1 MLSPEERKQLERV
14 RGFWGRFR
22 FRILSVVALAA
33 VATTGY
39 GYNTHRREALTLEG
53 SQKLFALRAAV
64 EDEDI
69 EAARAALVGLEE
81 GDFAEQRELGAL
93 ALAALYF
100 SQGERGEAA
109 ALLETVMSE
118 SDDAGLRQI
127 AALRRAQIHID
138 EKEGDAAI
146 ALLDPSGEYW
156 PSTFSLQVLFGEAAA
171 DADIVEGRFGAARA
185 KYIRA
190 LEVAARE
197 APRYREVLQAK
208 LGALLMR
215 AVDSTSVGFEA
226 QSETLDESQPESQES
241 QRKRGGS
248 GAMIA
253 RGAKSGRRFFCASV
267 CALSLTLTLTLAPLD
282 RRRSRPPI
290 RILRCLR
297 AKSKSNGALRSGR
310 SNSILSM
317 TTGFASATARARWP
331 RSICK
336 AARSRFSHPA
346 ICPNCAISLAP
357 TISLSP
363 PERARTRRIWPL
375 SPPTASV
382 GGSICLRGWS
392 RRRSRGRGGFSRWP
406 PIRFRLSMPR
416 AASVCGDID
425 RRARDGFRRAS
436 MRGLKSRTES
446 FTRAFAA
453 ACWRLSRPR
462 PATPCGNRPSPICPA
477 ATKSTRR

>member
-171 DADIVEGRFGAARA
+171 DADIIEGRFAAARA

-215 AVDSTSVGFEA
+215 AVDSTVGRIRKT
-226 QSETLDESQPESQES
+226 QSETLDESQSESQDES
-241 QRKRGGS
+241 E
-248 GAMIA
+248 AE
-253 RGAKSGRRFFCASV
+253 
-267 CALSLTLTLTLAPLD
+267 
-282 RRRSRPPI
+282 
-290 RILRCLR
+290 
-297 AKSKSNGALRSGR
+297 
-310 SNSILSM
+310 
-317 TTGFASATARARWP
+317 
-331 RSICK
+331 
-336 AARSRFSHPA
+336 AAQ
-346 ICPNCAISLAP
+346 
-357 TISLSP
+357 
-363 PERARTRRIWPL
+363 
-375 SPPTASV
+375 
-382 GGSICLRGWS
+382 
-392 RRRSRGRGGFSRWP
+392 
-406 PIRFRLSMPR
+406 
-416 AASVCGDID
+416 
-425 RRARDGFRRAS
+425 
-436 MRGLKSRTES
+436 
-446 FTRAFAA
+446 
-453 ACWRLSRPR
+453 
-462 PATPCGNRPSPICPA
+462 
-477 ATKSTRR
+477 